1 MTKLRRTYS
10 TLYTLYPTHYSIH
23 DRSSIEVF
31 IDIQNEILS
40 LLTRTK
46 TTFLLPFQ
54 STAALQKWVIESGGP
69 AGQGILYVISTH
81 QRYVRRCHSFSTDNR
96 SLLRETELNL
106 RFDYY
111 DVCNFRRGVIH

>member
-1 MTKLRRTYS
+1 MTKLRRTYP
-10 TLYTLYPTHYSIH
+10 TLYTLNPTHYPIH

-40 LLTRTK
+40 LLTR
-46 TTFLLPFQ
+46 TFLLPFQ

-81 QRYVRRCHSFSTDNR
+81 QRYVRQRHSSIQIIVH
-96 SLLRETELNL
+96 
-106 RFDYY
+106 YY
-111 DVCNFRRGVIH
+111 EKLS